1 MLGNIIVILAVVVI
15 AVLAARSL
23 WKSHKA
29 GGQCTGNCAS
39 CGGHCNRETASKPIR
54 WLSDTA
60 WLWLR
65 FLMKKSGQE
74 HDGNTDYQIN
84 SGKHHKHS
92 LARIKKHPS
101 AKQK

>member
-60 WLWLR
+60 WLW

-74 HDGNTDYQIN
+74 HDGNTDCQIN
-84 SGKHHKHS
+84 SGIHHKHS